1 MNQQTIKE
9 LLELTVKLSG
19 KLEVVSVRIIEK
31 IENEEFESLN
41 ALTENRDRLIKL
53 INGLLETLNCFD
65 QLKEQESS
73 YVAIQNAIKNSIK
86 YDEKIISLLENNKSK
101 LKAQIAQLFKSKEKF
116 KGYNL
121 KNVRV

>member
-1 MNQQTIKE
+1 MNTQTLAE

-31 IENEEFESLN
+31 IENEDFESLQS
-41 ALTENRDRLIKL
+41 LTENRDRLIKL

-65 QLKEQESS
+65 QLPEHEQS
-73 YVAIQNAIKNSIK
+73 YRAIQNAVKNSIA
-86 YDEKIISLLENNKSK
+86 YDEKIIELLESNKSR

-121 KNVRV
+121 KNVRT

>member
-1 MNQQTIKE
+1 MNTQTLAE

-31 IENEEFESLN
+31 IENEDFESLQS
-41 ALTENRDRLIKL
+41 LTENRDRLIKL

-65 QLKEQESS
+65 QLPEHEQS
-73 YVAIQNAIKNSIK
+73 YRAIQNAVKNSIA
-86 YDEKIISLLENNKSK
+86 YDEKIIELLENNKSR

-121 KNVRV
+121 KNVRT

>member
-1 MNQQTIKE
+1 MNTQTLAE

-31 IENEEFESLN
+31 IENEDFVSLQS
-41 ALTENRDRLIKL
+41 LTENRDRLIKL

-65 QLKEQESS
+65 QLPEHEQS
-73 YVAIQNAIKNSIK
+73 YRAIQNAVKNSIA
-86 YDEKIISLLENNKSK
+86 YDEKIIELLENNKSR

-121 KNVRV
+121 KNVRT

>member
-1 MNQQTIKE
+1 MNQQTIEE

-41 ALTENRDRLIKL
+41 SLTENRDRLIKL

-73 YVAIQNAIKNSIK
+73 YIAIQNAIRNSIR
-86 YDEKIISLLENNKSK
+86 YDEKIIALLESNKSK
-101 LKAQIAQLFKSKEKF
+101 LKNQIAQLFKSKEKF

>member
-1 MNQQTIKE
+1 MNTQTLAE

-31 IENEEFESLN
+31 IENEDFESLQS
-41 ALTENRDRLIKL
+41 LTENRDRLIKL

-65 QLKEQESS
+65 QLPEHEQS
-73 YVAIQNAIKNSIK
+73 YRAIQSAVKNSIS
-86 YDEKIISLLENNKSK
+86 YDEKIIELLENNKSR

-121 KNVRV
+121 KNVRT